1 MNISK
6 EHKWQ
11 HAKRHAQHDPNV
23 NHKNKNIDASR
34 THLNKNFTY
43 ASADD
48 LLEKH
53 WKDYI
58 DDHDQKV
65 VARRDKKKQY
75 KTAKNY
81 FNQKGK
87 KLDTTLVGTVGNI
100 DEWNEVTKMI
110 TDKCGDTPAT
120 EQRIADA
127 FNHGVTLYCQSF
139 NAKYDSFQ
147 ITEAVTNQDEAGAPH
162 YHAQMVNLGTTKKG
176 KPSASFDRALLQ
188 ATGNTD
194 SRTRLATFRADNDDM
209 LVTAV
214 GHAFSQEF
222 GKEFPDWTTG
232 KMGSAFTL
240 YRKHASS
247 VGVDHDVYVE
257 TKEEATK
264 DAKKENKQLASKN
277 KQLKQENDDL
287 TPKIKAKSSKLAD
300 LTAET
305 EKYQDVLDNIKDATA
320 EAFNEEYGA
329 QVAQLQQKQQEQDER
344 QKEQDEREQQLNE
357 RYERVEDMKTT
368 AYEVNHETVKFVAD
382 QIGTLSNL
390 DDDDAFMVASGDAG
404 LDDYGLSDKHLTG
417 MGASLKLYSEAQHSG
432 KMKALRKRN
441 DFTKQQAHKKQQS
454 NDFEL

>member
-11 HAKRHAQHDPNV
+11 YAKRHAQHDPNV

-127 FNHGVTLYCQSF
+127 FNHGE
-139 NAKYDSFQ
+139 
-147 ITEAVTNQDEAGAPH
+147 IGR
-162 YHAQMVNLGTTKKG
+162 
-176 KPSASFDRALLQ
+176 ASCR
-188 ATGNTD
+188 
-194 SRTRLATFRADNDDM
+194 
-209 LVTAV
+209 
-214 GHAFSQEF
+214 
-222 GKEFPDWTTG
+222 
-232 KMGSAFTL
+232 
-240 YRKHASS
+240 
-247 VGVDHDVYVE
+247 
-257 TKEEATK
+257 
-264 DAKKENKQLASKN
+264 
-277 KQLKQENDDL
+277 
-287 TPKIKAKSSKLAD
+287 
-300 LTAET
+300 
-305 EKYQDVLDNIKDATA
+305 
-320 EAFNEEYGA
+320 
-329 QVAQLQQKQQEQDER
+329 
-344 QKEQDEREQQLNE
+344 
-357 RYERVEDMKTT
+357 ERV
-368 AYEVNHETVKFVAD
+368 
-382 QIGTLSNL
+382 
-390 DDDDAFMVASGDAG
+390 
-404 LDDYGLSDKHLTG
+404 
-417 MGASLKLYSEAQHSG
+417 
-432 KMKALRKRN
+432 
-441 DFTKQQAHKKQQS
+441 
-454 NDFEL
+454 